1 MYLYLVIYK
10 VYICSTMQIYRLQ
23 NQYKAMYEV
32 CNNSFEFFAD
42 YVRSD
47 EITVLCHNE
56 ADLSGIENILVLVF
70 SCLLQEMR
78 MSQ

>member
-1 MYLYLVIYK
+1 
-10 VYICSTMQIYRLQ
+10 
-23 NQYKAMYEV
+23 MYEV

-78 MSQ
+78 TSQWTSTISLSPPRDINGAWLFYI